1 MNLSDSPLGLIL
13 TNPIFYYAY
22 NAVIISAILL
32 FIPVICKFISV
43 CRFLAQYERHQK
55 KRYEFILPT
64 WVSEIRSIIKSRPV
78 IILIKRKKSY
88 CEEDSL

>member
-32 FIPVICKFISV
+32 FIPVICKFITV
-43 CRFLAQYERHQK
+43 CRFLARWERRHK
-55 KRYEFILPT
+55 NRYKFAIPK
-64 WVSEIRSIIKSRPV
+64 WVLEIKNIIKSRPI
-78 IILIKRKKSY
+78 IILIKRKKDY
-88 CEEDSL
+88 CEDSL